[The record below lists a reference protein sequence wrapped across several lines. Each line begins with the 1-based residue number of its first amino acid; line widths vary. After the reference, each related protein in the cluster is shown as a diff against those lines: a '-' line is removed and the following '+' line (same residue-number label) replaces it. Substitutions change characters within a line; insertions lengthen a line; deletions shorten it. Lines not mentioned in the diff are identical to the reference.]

1 MIASEVP
8 NALRD
13 RNAAATT
20 VAWLAELLSAVRS
33 GRRAD
38 AAQARRE
45 LDRLGVAIHLRM
57 YPPHDRPR
65 NEGVRR

>member
-13 RNAAATT
+13 RNA
-20 VAWLAELLSAVRS
+20 
-33 GRRAD
+33 